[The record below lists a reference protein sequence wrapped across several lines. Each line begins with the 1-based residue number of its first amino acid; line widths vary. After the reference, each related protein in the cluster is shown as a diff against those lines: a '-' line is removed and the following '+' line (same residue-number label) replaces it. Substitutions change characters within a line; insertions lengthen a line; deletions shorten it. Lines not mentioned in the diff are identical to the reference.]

1 MEERGWIARREFWP
15 LALLWLPAGVAV
27 QAAVRFLPA
36 TDGPPEPGMWVATA
50 LMGAPRWSWWPP
62 CGLPLGLGCRRLWRL
77 GYRRG
82 SWWAGVALGAKTVAA
97 SVSAGLLGPVAI
109 ALCAV
114 IFSLPAWGA
123 WWWLAHNG

>member
-50 LMGAPRWSWWPP
+50 LMGGASLVVVAPVRAAAGARLPP
-62 CGLPLGLGCRRLWRL
+62 PLAARLSARLLVGRRCAGREDRGGVGICRAARPRGDRPMCGDIQPSGVGRLVV
-77 GYRRG
+77 
-82 SWWAGVALGAKTVAA
+82 AGA
-97 SVSAGLLGPVAI
+97 
-109 ALCAV
+109 
-114 IFSLPAWGA
+114 
-123 WWWLAHNG
+123 

>member
-1 MEERGWIARREFWP
+1 MEERGWIGRREFWP

-62 CGLPLGLGCRRLWRL
+62 CGPAAGARLPPPL
-77 GYRRG
+77 
-82 SWWAGVALGAKTVAA
+82 A
-97 SVSAGLLGPVAI
+97 AGLSARLLVGRRCAGREDRGGVGICRAARPRGDRPLCGDIQPSGVGRLVVA
-109 ALCAV
+109 
-114 IFSLPAWGA
+114 GA
-123 WWWLAHNG
+123 